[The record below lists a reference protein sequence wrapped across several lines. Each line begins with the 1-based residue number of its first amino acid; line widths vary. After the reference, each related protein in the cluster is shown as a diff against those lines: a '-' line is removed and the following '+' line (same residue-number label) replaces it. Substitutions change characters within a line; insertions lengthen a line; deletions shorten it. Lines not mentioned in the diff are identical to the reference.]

1 MPEVIVAGA
10 GPTGIFLAG
19 ELRLHG
25 VDVVV
30 LDREP
35 EPNTAVRAL
44 GLHSRSIEIM
54 DQRGLGEQFAAAGTR
69 YPLDGFFAGI
79 LRSAPELDTTHP
91 YVLGIAQTKTE
102 ALLTRRA
109 VELGVDI
116 RRGSEVTGLAEDGAG
131 VSVTLANGSG
141 LRARY
146 LVGCD
151 GGRSTVRTLAGIGF
165 PGEPSRREFLLGEV
179 QLTAAPEEVAA
190 VSARVR
196 ETHRDFGAG
205 PVEGGAFRV
214 VVPAAGVAEDR
225 TVPPELQEL
234 RQQLHTYAG
243 TDFGAHSPRW
253 ISRFGD
259 ATRLAD
265 AYRAGRVFLA
275 GDAAHVHPP
284 FGGQG
289 LNLGLQDALNLGWKL
304 AAAVNGWAPEELLDT
319 YFSERHPVAADVLN
333 TTRAQSELVST
344 EPGPQAVRK
353 LLTELMEFDAVNR
366 HLIGKITALDIRY
379 DFGPGPELLG
389 RRQRDIRLG
398 QGTLYE
404 RMHTGRGVLL
414 DRTGELLLEGWEDRV
429 DRIVEPASEPQ
440 TPSLLL
446 RPDGHVAWLEGE
458 PHDDG
463 GTSAGSQ
470 ADLVGALETWF
481 GPPSFPR
488 IVQLVQLADV
498 N

>member
-10 GPTGIFLAG
+10 GPTGIFLAS

-30 LDREP
+30 LDKEP
-35 EPNTAVRAL
+35 EPNTVIRAL

-54 DQRGLGEQFAAAGTR
+54 DQRGLGEHFAAAGTR

-79 LRSAPELDTTHP
+79 LRPAPELDTTHP
-91 YVLGIAQTKTE
+91 YVLGIPQTETE
-102 ALLTRRA
+102 TLLTRRA
-109 VELGVDI
+109 LELGVDI
-116 RRGSEVTGLAEDGAG
+116 RRGSELTGLVQDGAG
-131 VSVTLANGSG
+131 VSAVLADGSE

-151 GGRSTVRTLAGIGF
+151 GGRSTVRSLAGIGF

-179 QLTAAPEEVAA
+179 ELSAAPEEVAA

-196 ETHRDFGAG
+196 ETHRDFGVG
-205 PVEGGAFRV
+205 PVGGGAYRV
-214 VVPAAGVAEDR
+214 VVPAHGVAEDR
-225 TVPPELQEL
+225 AVPPDLQDL
-234 RQQLHTYAG
+234 KQQLRAYAG
-243 TDFGAHSPRW
+243 TDFGARSPRW

-259 ATRLAD
+259 ATRLAE

-304 AAAVNGWAPEELLDT
+304 AAAVNGWAPDALLDT
-319 YFSERHPVAADVLN
+319 YFTERHPVAADVLN
-333 TTRAQSELVST
+333 ITRAQSELVST

-353 LLTELMEFDAVNR
+353 LLTELMEFDDVNR
-366 HLIGKITALDIRY
+366 HVIGKITALDVRY
-379 DFGPGPELLG
+379 DFGPAPDLVG

-398 QGTLYE
+398 RGTLYE
-404 RMHTGRGVLL
+404 RMRTGRGVLL
-414 DRTGELLLEGWEDRV
+414 DRTGELFLEGWEDRV
-429 DRIVEPASEPQ
+429 DAIVEPESDPQ

-446 RPDGHVAWLEGE
+446 RPDGHIVWLEGE
-458 PHDDG
+458 PDDDG
-463 GTSAGSQ
+463 GISAASQ
-470 ADLVGALETWF
+470 ADLVDALETWF
-481 GPPSFPR
+481 GPASLPSM
-488 IVQLVQLADV
+488 VQLADLG
-498 N
+498 

>member
-10 GPTGIFLAG
+10 GPTGIFLAS

-35 EPNTAVRAL
+35 EPNAIIRAL

-54 DQRGLGEQFAAAGTR
+54 DQRGLAGEFAAAGTR

-91 YVLGIAQTKTE
+91 YVLGIPQTATE
-102 ALLTRRA
+102 AVLTRRA
-109 VELGVDI
+109 LELGVDI
-116 RRGSEVTGLAEDGAG
+116 RRASEITGLAQDAAG
-131 VSVTLANGSG
+131 VTATLADGTQ
-141 LRARY
+141 LRARF

-151 GGRSTVRTLAGIGF
+151 GGRSTVRSLAGIGF

-179 QLTAAPEEVAA
+179 ELTAAPELVAA
-190 VSARVR
+190 VSSRVR

-205 PVEGGAFRV
+205 PAEGGAFRV
-214 VVPAAGVAEDR
+214 VVPADGVAEDR
-225 TVPPELQEL
+225 AVPPDLEELK
-234 RQQLHTYAG
+234 QQLRTYAG
-243 TDFGAHSPRW
+243 TDFGAHSARW

-259 ATRLAD
+259 ATRLAE

-304 AAAVNGWAPEELLDT
+304 AAAVNGWAPEDLLDT
-319 YFSERHPVAADVLN
+319 YFTERHPVAADVLN

-344 EPGPQAVRK
+344 DPGPQAVRK
-353 LLTELMEFDAVNR
+353 LLAELMEFDTVNR

-379 DFGPGPELLG
+379 DFGPGPDLLG
-389 RRQRDIRLG
+389 RRQRDVRLE

-404 RMHTGRGVLL
+404 RMHTGRGILL

-429 DRIVEPASEPQ
+429 DQIVEPAWEPQ

-446 RPDGHVAWLEGE
+446 RPDGHVAWLESE
-458 PHDDG
+458 PDDDG
-463 GTSAGSQ
+463 LPSSGSQ
-470 ADLVGALETWF
+470 ADLVDALETWF
-481 GPPSFPR
+481 GPPSLPSM
-488 IVQLVQLADV
+488 VQPAG
-498 N
+498 

>member
-1 MPEVIVAGA
+1 MEADVIVAGA
-10 GPTGIFLAG
+10 GPTGIFLAS

-25 VDVVV
+25 VGVVV
-30 LDREP
+30 LDKEP
-35 EPNTAVRAL
+35 EQNTVIRAL

-54 DQRGLGEQFAAAGTR
+54 DQRGLGAQFAAAGTR

-91 YVLGIAQTKTE
+91 YVLGIPQTQTE

-109 VELGVDI
+109 LELGVEI
-116 RRGSEVTGLAEDGAG
+116 RRGSEVTGLAQKESG
-131 VSVTLANGSG
+131 VSVTLADGSE

-151 GGRSTVRTLAGIGF
+151 GGRSTVRSLAGIGF
-165 PGEPSRREFLLGEV
+165 PGEPSSREFLLGEV
-179 QLTAAPEEVAA
+179 EFTAAPEDVAA

-214 VVPAAGVAEDR
+214 VVPADGVAEDR
-225 TVPPELQEL
+225 TVPPDLQEL
-234 RQQLHTYAG
+234 KQQLRAYAG
-243 TDFGAHSPRW
+243 TDFGAHSARW

-319 YFSERHPVAADVLN
+319 YWAERHPVAADVLN
-333 TTRAQSELVST
+333 TTRAQSELVSA

-353 LLTELMEFDAVNR
+353 LLTELMEFDDVNR
-366 HLIGKITALDIRY
+366 HLIGKITGLDVRY
-379 DFGPGPELLG
+379 RFGPGHELLG
-389 RRQRDIRLG
+389 RRQRDVRLG
-398 QGTLYE
+398 QGTLYG

-429 DRIVEPASEPQ
+429 DQIIEPAWDPQ

-446 RPDGHVAWLEGE
+446 RPDGHVAWVEGE
-458 PHDDG
+458 PDDAG
-463 GTSAGSQ
+463 GASAGSQ
-470 ADLVGALETWF
+470 ADLVDALETWF
-481 GPPSFPR
+481 GPPSLPSM
-488 IVQLVQLADV
+488 VQLADV
-498 N
+498 T

>member
-10 GPTGIFLAG
+10 GPTGIFLAS

-30 LDREP
+30 LDKEP
-35 EPNTAVRAL
+35 EPNTVIRAL

-54 DQRGLGEQFAAAGTR
+54 DQRGLGEYFAAAGTR

-79 LRSAPELDTTHP
+79 LRPAPELDTTHP
-91 YVLGIAQTKTE
+91 YVLGIPQTETE
-102 ALLTRRA
+102 TLLTRRA
-109 VELGVDI
+109 LELGVDI
-116 RRGSEVTGLAEDGAG
+116 RRGSELTGLVQDGAG
-131 VSVTLANGSG
+131 VSAVLADGSE

-151 GGRSTVRTLAGIGF
+151 GGRSTVRSLAGIGF

-179 QLTAAPEEVAA
+179 ELSAAPEEVAA

-196 ETHRDFGAG
+196 ETHRDFGVG
-205 PVEGGAFRV
+205 PVGGGAYRV
-214 VVPAAGVAEDR
+214 VVPAHGVAEDR
-225 TVPPELQEL
+225 AVPPDLQDL
-234 RQQLHTYAG
+234 KQQLRAYAG
-243 TDFGAHSPRW
+243 TDFGARSPRW

-259 ATRLAD
+259 ATRLAE

-304 AAAVNGWAPEELLDT
+304 AAAVNGWAPDALLDT
-319 YFSERHPVAADVLN
+319 YFTERHPVAADVLN
-333 TTRAQSELVST
+333 ITRAQSELVST

-353 LLTELMEFDAVNR
+353 LLTELMEFDDVNR
-366 HLIGKITALDIRY
+366 HVIGKITALDVRY
-379 DFGPGPELLG
+379 DFGPAPDLVG

-398 QGTLYE
+398 RGTLYE
-404 RMHTGRGVLL
+404 RMRTGRGVLL
-414 DRTGELLLEGWEDRV
+414 DRTGELFLEGWEDRV
-429 DRIVEPASEPQ
+429 DAIVEPESDPQ

-446 RPDGHVAWLEGE
+446 RPDGHIVWLEGE
-458 PHDDG
+458 PDDDG
-463 GTSAGSQ
+463 GISAASQ
-470 ADLVGALETWF
+470 ADLVDALETWF
-481 GPPSFPR
+481 GPASLPSM
-488 IVQLVQLADV
+488 VQLAGLG
-498 N
+498 

>member
-10 GPTGIFLAG
+10 GPTGIFLAS

-30 LDREP
+30 LDKEP
-35 EPNTAVRAL
+35 EQNTVIRAL

-54 DQRGLGEQFAAAGTR
+54 DQRGLGAQFAAAGTR

-91 YVLGIAQTKTE
+91 YVLGIPQTETE
-102 ALLTRRA
+102 ILLTRRA
-109 VELGVDI
+109 LELGVDI
-116 RRGSEVTGLAEDGAG
+116 RRGTEITGLSQDEA
-131 VSVTLANGSG
+131 SVTAALADGSE

-151 GGRSTVRTLAGIGF
+151 GGHSTVRSLAGIGF

-179 QLTAAPEEVAA
+179 EFTAPPDEVAA
-190 VSARVR
+190 VSSRVR

-205 PVEGGAFRV
+205 PVDGGAFRV
-214 VVPAAGVAEDR
+214 VVPADGVAEDR
-225 TVPPELQEL
+225 TVPPGLDELK
-234 RQQLHTYAG
+234 QQLRSYAG

-259 ATRLAD
+259 ATRLAE
-265 AYRAGRVFLA
+265 AYRSGRVFLA

-304 AAAVNGWAPEELLDT
+304 AAAVNGWAPDELLDT
-319 YFSERHPVAADVLN
+319 YFTERHPVAADVLN

-353 LLTELMEFDAVNR
+353 LLTELMEFDTVNR

-379 DFGPGPELLG
+379 DFGPGPDLVG
-389 RRQRDIRLG
+389 RRQRDIPLG
-398 QGTLYE
+398 QGTLYD

-414 DRTGELLLEGWEDRV
+414 DRMGELLLEGWADRV
-429 DRIVEPASEPQ
+429 DSIAGAGLHPQ
-440 TPSLLL
+440 VPSRLL
-446 RPDGHVAWLEGE
+446 RPDGHIVWLESE
-458 PHDDG
+458 PDEG
-463 GTSAGSQ
+463 GGSSADSQ
-470 ADLVGALETWF
+470 ADLVDALETWF
-481 GPPSFPR
+481 GPASLPSM
-488 IVQLVQLADV
+488 VQLAVLD
-498 N
+498 

>member
-10 GPTGIFLAG
+10 GPTGIFLAS

-35 EPNTAVRAL
+35 EPNAIIRAL

-54 DQRGLGEQFAAAGTR
+54 DQRGLAGEFAAAGTR

-91 YVLGIAQTKTE
+91 YVLGIPQTATE
-102 ALLTRRA
+102 AVLTRRA
-109 VELGVDI
+109 LELGVDI
-116 RRGSEVTGLAEDGAG
+116 RRASEITGLAQDAAG
-131 VSVTLANGSG
+131 VTATLADGTQ

-151 GGRSTVRTLAGIGF
+151 GGRSTVRSLAGIGF

-179 QLTAAPEEVAA
+179 ELTAAPELVAA
-190 VSARVR
+190 VSSRVR

-205 PVEGGAFRV
+205 PAEGGAFRV
-214 VVPAAGVAEDR
+214 VVPADGVAEDR
-225 TVPPELQEL
+225 AVPPDLEELK
-234 RQQLHTYAG
+234 QQLRTYAG
-243 TDFGAHSPRW
+243 TDFGAHSARW

-259 ATRLAD
+259 ATRLAE

-304 AAAVNGWAPEELLDT
+304 AAAVNGWAPEDLLDT
-319 YFSERHPVAADVLN
+319 YFTERHPVAADVLN

-344 EPGPQAVRK
+344 DPGPQAVRK
-353 LLTELMEFDAVNR
+353 LLAELMEFDTVNR

-379 DFGPGPELLG
+379 DFGPGPDLLG
-389 RRQRDIRLG
+389 RRQRDVRLE

-404 RMHTGRGVLL
+404 RMHTGRGILL

-429 DRIVEPASEPQ
+429 DQIVEPAWEPQ

-446 RPDGHVAWLEGE
+446 RPDGHVAWLESE
-458 PHDDG
+458 PDDDG
-463 GTSAGSQ
+463 LPSSGSQ
-470 ADLVGALETWF
+470 ADLVDALETWF
-481 GPPSFPR
+481 GPPSLPSM
-488 IVQLVQLADV
+488 VQPAG
-498 N
+498 

>member
-10 GPTGIFLAG
+10 GPTGIFLAS

-35 EPNTAVRAL
+35 EPNAIIRAL

-54 DQRGLGEQFAAAGTR
+54 DQRGLAGEFAAAGTR

-91 YVLGIAQTKTE
+91 YVLGIPQTATE
-102 ALLTRRA
+102 AVLTRRA
-109 VELGVDI
+109 LELGVDI
-116 RRGSEVTGLAEDGAG
+116 RRASEITGLAQDAAG
-131 VSVTLANGSG
+131 VTATLADGTE

-151 GGRSTVRTLAGIGF
+151 GGRSTVRSLAGIGF

-179 QLTAAPEEVAA
+179 ELTAAPELVAA

-205 PVEGGAFRV
+205 PAEGGAFRV
-214 VVPAAGVAEDR
+214 VVPADGVAEDR
-225 TVPPELQEL
+225 AVPPDLEELK
-234 RQQLHTYAG
+234 QQLRTYAG
-243 TDFGAHSPRW
+243 TDFGAHSARW

-259 ATRLAD
+259 ATRLAE

-289 LNLGLQDALNLGWKL
+289 LNLGPAGR
-304 AAAVNGWAPEELLDT
+304 P
-319 YFSERHPVAADVLN
+319 
-333 TTRAQSELVST
+333 
-344 EPGPQAVRK
+344 EPG
-353 LLTELMEFDAVNR
+353 LETC
-366 HLIGKITALDIRY
+366 
-379 DFGPGPELLG
+379 
-389 RRQRDIRLG
+389 RRR
-398 QGTLYE
+398 E
-404 RMHTGRGVLL
+404 RM
-414 DRTGELLLEGWEDRV
+414 
-429 DRIVEPASEPQ
+429 
-440 TPSLLL
+440 
-446 RPDGHVAWLEGE
+446 
-458 PHDDG
+458 
-463 GTSAGSQ
+463 GS
-470 ADLVGALETWF
+470 
-481 GPPSFPR
+481 
-488 IVQLVQLADV
+488 
-498 N
+498 

>member
-10 GPTGIFLAG
+10 GPTGIFLAS

-30 LDREP
+30 LDKEP
-35 EPNTAVRAL
+35 EPNTVIRAL

-54 DQRGLGEQFAAAGTR
+54 DQRGLGEHFAAAGTR

-79 LRSAPELDTTHP
+79 LRPAPELDTTHP
-91 YVLGIAQTKTE
+91 YVLGIPQTETE
-102 ALLTRRA
+102 TLLTRRA
-109 VELGVDI
+109 LELGVDI
-116 RRGSEVTGLAEDGAG
+116 RRGSELTGLVQDGAG
-131 VSVTLANGSG
+131 VSAVLADGSE

-151 GGRSTVRTLAGIGF
+151 GGRSTVRSLAGIGF

-179 QLTAAPEEVAA
+179 ELSAAPEEVAA

-196 ETHRDFGAG
+196 ETHRDFGVG
-205 PVEGGAFRV
+205 PVGGGAYRV
-214 VVPAAGVAEDR
+214 VVPAHGVAEDR
-225 TVPPELQEL
+225 AVPPDFQDLK
-234 RQQLHTYAG
+234 QQLRAYAG
-243 TDFGAHSPRW
+243 TDFGARSPRW

-259 ATRLAD
+259 ATRLAE

-304 AAAVNGWAPEELLDT
+304 AAAVNGWAPDALLDT
-319 YFSERHPVAADVLN
+319 YFTERHPVAADVLN
-333 TTRAQSELVST
+333 ITRAQSELVST

-353 LLTELMEFDAVNR
+353 LLTELMEFDDVNR
-366 HLIGKITALDIRY
+366 HVIGKITALDVRY
-379 DFGPGPELLG
+379 DFGPGPDLVG

-398 QGTLYE
+398 RGTLYE
-404 RMHTGRGVLL
+404 RMRTGRGVLL
-414 DRTGELLLEGWEDRV
+414 DRTGELFLEGWEDRV
-429 DRIVEPASEPQ
+429 DAIVEPESDPQ

-446 RPDGHVAWLEGE
+446 RPDGHIVWLEGE
-458 PHDDG
+458 PDDDG
-463 GTSAGSQ
+463 GISAASQ
-470 ADLVGALETWF
+470 ADLVDALETWF
-481 GPPSFPR
+481 GPASLPSM
-488 IVQLVQLADV
+488 VQLADLG
-498 N
+498 

>member
-10 GPTGIFLAG
+10 GPTGIFLAS

-35 EPNTAVRAL
+35 EPNTIIRAL

-91 YVLGIAQTKTE
+91 YVLGIPQTETE
-102 ALLTRRA
+102 TLLTRRA
-109 VELGVDI
+109 LELGVDI
-116 RRGSEVTGLAEDGAG
+116 RRGSEVTGLAQDETG
-131 VSVTLANGSG
+131 VLATLADGSE

-151 GGRSTVRTLAGIGF
+151 GGRSTVRSLAGIGF

-179 QLTAAPEEVAA
+179 EFTAAADEVAA

-205 PVEGGAFRV
+205 PAEGGAFRV

-225 TVPPELQEL
+225 TVPPDLEEL
-234 RQQLHTYAG
+234 RQQLRTYAG

-259 ATRLAD
+259 AVRLAE
-265 AYRAGRVFLA
+265 AYRAGRIFLA

-304 AAAVNGWAPEELLDT
+304 AAAVNGWAPDELLDT
-319 YFSERHPVAADVLN
+319 YFTERHPVAADVLN
-333 TTRAQSELVST
+333 ITRAQSELVST

-366 HLIGKITALDIRY
+366 HLIGKITALDVRY
-379 DFGPGPELLG
+379 DFGPGPDPVG

-414 DRTGELLLEGWEDRV
+414 DRTGELFLEGWEDRV
-429 DRIVEPASEPQ
+429 DQIIEPESDPQ

-446 RPDGHVAWLEGE
+446 RPDGHIVWLEGA
-458 PHDDG
+458 PDDDG
-463 GTSAGSQ
+463 GISAASQ
-470 ADLVGALETWF
+470 ADLVDALETWF
-481 GPPSFPR
+481 GPASLPSM
-488 IVQLVQLADV
+488 VQLADL

>member
-10 GPTGIFLAG
+10 GPTGIFLAS

-35 EPNTAVRAL
+35 EPNTIIRAL

-54 DQRGLGEQFAAAGTR
+54 DQRGLGEHFAAAGTR

-91 YVLGIAQTKTE
+91 YVLGIPQTETE
-102 ALLTRRA
+102 TLLTRRA
-109 VELGVDI
+109 LELGVQI
-116 RRGSEVTGLAEDGAG
+116 RRGSEVAGLAQDDSGVLATLTDGTG
-131 VSVTLANGSG
+131 I
-141 LRARY
+141 RARY

-151 GGRSTVRTLAGIGF
+151 GGRSTVRSLAGIGF

-179 QLTAAPEEVAA
+179 ELAAPPEEVAQ

-214 VVPAAGVAEDR
+214 VVPAEGVAEDR
-225 TVPPELQEL
+225 SVPPALEELK
-234 RQQLHTYAG
+234 QQLRTYAG
-243 TDFGAHSPRW
+243 TDFGAHSARW

-259 ATRLAD
+259 AVRLAD
-265 AYRAGRVFLA
+265 SYRAGRVFLA

-304 AAAVNGWAPEELLDT
+304 AAAVNGWAPEDLLDT
-319 YFSERHPVAADVLN
+319 YFTERHPVAADVLN
-333 TTRAQSELVST
+333 ITRAQSELVST
-344 EPGPQAVRK
+344 EPGPRAVRK

-379 DFGPGPELLG
+379 DFGPGPAQLG

-398 QGTLYE
+398 QGTLYD

-414 DRTGELLLEGWEDRV
+414 ARTGELLLEGWEDRV
-429 DRIVEPASEPQ
+429 DQIVEPEWEPQ

-446 RPDGHVAWLEGE
+446 RPDGHVAWLESE
-458 PHDDG
+458 PDDDG
-463 GTSAGSQ
+463 GPSSGSQ
-470 ADLVGALETWF
+470 ADLVDALETWF
-481 GPPSFPR
+481 GPPSLPSM
-488 IVQLVQLADV
+488 VQLA
-498 N
+498 NLT

>member
-10 GPTGIFLAG
+10 GPTGIFLAS

-35 EPNTAVRAL
+35 EPNAIIRAL

-54 DQRGLGEQFAAAGTR
+54 DQRGLAGEFAAAGTR

-91 YVLGIAQTKTE
+91 YVLGIPQTATE
-102 ALLTRRA
+102 AVLTRRA
-109 VELGVDI
+109 LELGVDI
-116 RRGSEVTGLAEDGAG
+116 RRASEITGLAQDAAG
-131 VSVTLANGSG
+131 VTATLADGTQ

-151 GGRSTVRTLAGIGF
+151 GGRSTVRSLAGIGF

-179 QLTAAPEEVAA
+179 ELTAAPELVAA
-190 VSARVR
+190 VSSRVR

-205 PVEGGAFRV
+205 PAEGGAFRV
-214 VVPAAGVAEDR
+214 VVPADGVAEDR
-225 TVPPELQEL
+225 AVPPDLEELK
-234 RQQLHTYAG
+234 QQLRTYAG
-243 TDFGAHSPRW
+243 TDFGAHSARW

-259 ATRLAD
+259 ATRLAE

-304 AAAVNGWAPEELLDT
+304 AAAVNGWAPEDLLDT
-319 YFSERHPVAADVLN
+319 YFTERHPVAADVLN

-344 EPGPQAVRK
+344 DPGPQAVRK
-353 LLTELMEFDAVNR
+353 LLTELMEFDTVNR

-379 DFGPGPELLG
+379 DFGPGPDLLG
-389 RRQRDIRLG
+389 RRQRDVRLE

-404 RMHTGRGVLL
+404 RMHTGRGILL

-429 DRIVEPASEPQ
+429 DQIVEPAWEPQ

-446 RPDGHVAWLEGE
+446 RPDGHVAWLESE
-458 PHDDG
+458 PDDDG
-463 GTSAGSQ
+463 LPSSGSQ
-470 ADLVGALETWF
+470 ADLVDALETWF
-481 GPPSFPR
+481 GPPSLPSM
-488 IVQLVQLADV
+488 VQPAG
-498 N
+498 

>member
-10 GPTGIFLAG
+10 GPTGIFLAS

-25 VDVVV
+25 VDVLV
-30 LDREP
+30 LDRAP
-35 EPNTAVRAL
+35 EPTSIVRAL

-54 DQRGLGEQFAAAGTR
+54 DQRGLGEHFAAAGTR
-69 YPLDGFFAGI
+69 HPLDGFFAGI
-79 LRSAPELDTTHP
+79 LRTAPDLDTTHP
-91 YVLGIAQTKTE
+91 YVLGIPQTETE
-102 ALLTRRA
+102 AVLTRRA
-109 VELGVDI
+109 LELGVDI
-116 RRGSEVTGLAEDGAG
+116 RRGHELTGLMQDDAG
-131 VSVTLANGSG
+131 VLVTLADGSEVRG
-141 LRARY
+141 RY

-151 GGRSTVRTLAGIGF
+151 GGRSTVRSLAGIGF
-165 PGEPSRREFLLGEV
+165 PGEPSRREFLLAEV
-179 QLTAAPEEVAA
+179 DLTAAPEEVAA

-205 PVEGGAFRV
+205 PVEGGVFRV
-214 VVPAAGVAEDR
+214 VVPADGVAEDR
-225 TVPPELQEL
+225 TVPPDLRELK
-234 RQQLHTYAG
+234 RQLNTYAG

-304 AAAVNGWAPEELLDT
+304 AAAVNGWAPEKLLDT
-319 YFSERHPVAADVLN
+319 YFTERHPVAADVLN
-333 TTRAQSELVST
+333 TARAQSELAST

-353 LLTELMEFDAVNR
+353 LLTELMELDAVNR
-366 HLIGKITALDIRY
+366 RLIGKITSLDIRY
-379 DFGPGPELLG
+379 DFGPGPDLLG
-389 RRQRDIRLG
+389 RRQRDVRLG
-398 QGTLYE
+398 QGTLYA

-429 DRIVEPASEPQ
+429 DQFIEPGSDPQ

-446 RPDGHVAWLEGE
+446 RPDGHIAWLEGE
-458 PHDDG
+458 PDDG

-470 ADLVGALETWF
+470 ADLVEALETWF
-481 GPPSFPR
+481 GPPSLPS
-488 IVQLVQLADV
+488 LVKLADV